1 MVNLWLGE
9 LNPCV
14 EYQQSYFQWLD
25 EEEKRH
31 VAALHNDAIRSR
43 YVQVHG
49 QLRLILGELVNEQP
63 EKLRFDK
70 SAHGKPYLVD
80 FPDVEFN
87 LSHTADHF
95 AIAATYNCL
104 LGVDIEACKSRAN
117 FIGLVNKCFA
127 DEEKFYW
134 QQLPESVRV
143 KEFYRLW
150 TRKEAFVKATGQ
162 GIQLGLNQCVVNP
175 KQFLEFLR
183 IPEGYGEIRQWFI
196 HQIDV
201 SSTFQ
206 GALVLKNINQSSTT
220 KFHIALKRI

>member
-31 VAALHNDAIRSR
+31 VAALHNDAVRSR

-63 EKLRFDK
+63 EKLRIAK
-70 SAHGKPYLVD
+70 SEHGKPYLVD
-80 FPDVEFN
+80 FPGLEFN

-95 AIAATYNCL
+95 AIAATHNCL

-127 DEEKFYW
+127 YEEKIYW
-134 QQLPESVRV
+134 QQLPESARIT
-143 KEFYRLW
+143 EFYRLW

-162 GIQLGLNQCVVNP
+162 GIQLGLNQCVINTR
-175 KQFLEFLR
+175 QLSEFMR
-183 IPEGYGEIRQWFI
+183 IPEGFGEIRQWHI

-201 SSTFQ
+201 SPKIQ
-206 GALVLKNINQSSTT
+206 GALVLKNLNPSSTT
-220 KFHIALKRI
+220 KFHVVSNRI